1 MEGEANIMVHRFKMG
16 SLYLDDEPVN
26 PGIEYQPGQTISLG
40 EAVSDKEISWVP
52 ANGLLIADR
61 CLLTRISWNDLNDQ
75 GLVFGR
81 EIELHGFKFRAR
93 LLKVGSE
100 EGIPNEWDTALD
112 TVGDSDDLWHWGGRF
127 FWGQEE
133 TKIASSHAYRGYFS
147 ARYWNCPSSGS
158 RRAYLG
164 FRPALEPLPTDPS
177 ALRHGQ
183 EILVIGRDGAVMGN
197 LVDATAYDLVIQ
209 PKPDGVVGKNTFAA
223 NMRDGTIAVDQQGI
237 FSIATTPSLT
247 K

>member
-1 MEGEANIMVHRFKMG
+1 MNIMVHRFKLG
-16 SLYLDDEPVN
+16 SLYLDDEPVD
-26 PGIEYQPGQTISLG
+26 PGIKYHPGQAISFG

-61 CLLTRISWNDLNDQ
+61 CLLACISWDDLNDQ

-100 EGIPNEWDTALD
+100 EGIPNEWDAALD
-112 TVGDSDDLWHWGGRF
+112 TVGGSDDLWHWSEMF

-133 TKIASSHAYRGYFS
+133 TKIVASTRAHRGYDS
-147 ARYWNCPSSGS
+147 ARSWGWDGSS
-158 RRAYLG
+158 RRYASLG
-164 FRPALEPLPTDPS
+164 FRSALEPLPTDPS
-177 ALRHGQ
+177 ALRQGQ

-209 PKPDGVVGKNTFAA
+209 PKPDGVVGKNTLAA
-223 NMRDGTIAVDQQGI
+223 NMRDGTVAVDRSGVL
-237 FSIATTPSLT
+237 SIQYIQII
-247 K
+247 